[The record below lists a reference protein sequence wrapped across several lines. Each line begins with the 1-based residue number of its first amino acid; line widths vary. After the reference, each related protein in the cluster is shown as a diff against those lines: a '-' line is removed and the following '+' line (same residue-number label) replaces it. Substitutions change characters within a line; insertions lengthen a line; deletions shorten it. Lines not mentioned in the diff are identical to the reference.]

1 MQADDKKWDE
11 REDGGDVKPGDD
23 GEARLHHATDGNERK
38 MKGSSAKIEVKYNRT
53 PLHELHSGNGKASS
67 AKIEVK

>member
-23 GEARLHHATDGNERK
+23 GEARLHHATG
-38 MKGSSAKIEVKYNRT
+38 MKGK
-53 PLHELHSGNGKASS
+53 
-67 AKIEVK
+67 